1 MECELRDVAPGL
13 WLWRTQH
20 PDCSTPWDPLVSSFC
35 VEVGGEVMV
44 IDPLAPPVEARNV
57 WERLDRHP
65 PNAVIVLSPHHIRDL
80 DLMRRPA
87 RA

>member
-20 PDCSTPWDPLVSSFC
+20 PDCSTPWDPLASSFC

-44 IDPLAPPVEARNV
+44 VDPLAPPVEGEMYGSASI
-57 WERLDRHP
+57 
-65 PNAVIVLSPHHIRDL
+65 AT
-80 DLMRRPA
+80 RPTP
-87 RA
+87 